1 MKSNKKG
8 LRLAH
13 VSDIHVRNHR
23 YHEEYSA
30 VFEELYAKLREL
42 KPDII
47 VNTGDTAHTKLQLS
61 PAYFHMTAKFFENLA
76 DIAPLHIILGNHD
89 LNLRNPSRIDAVSP
103 IVEALDHKD
112 IHFHKFSQEVDLG
125 NGFVL
130 NVLSIL
136 DEDKWI
142 DPTDESKV
150 NIALFHGSVA
160 GVTTDTGWVMD
171 HGDIHIQQ
179 FAPFDY
185 VLLGDIHK
193 TNQKLDPE
201 GRVRYPGSLITQ
213 NFGETNDKGFLLW
226 DIQDKENFTCEHY
239 PLTNPKPFVTVE
251 LTPKGKM
258 PKSLSIP
265 NGARIRLVSQN
276 NLPLDVMRRA
286 MDIAKSR
293 FQPESVTFLNKA
305 SGQRADANDITNGID
320 IEDLR
325 DINVQEKL
333 IKEYLKDFEAN
344 KETLEKVFSLN
355 RKYNTVA
362 EEEEEVARNI
372 NWSLK
377 SFEWDNLFNYGEGN
391 KVDFTKLNG
400 IVGIFG
406 KNYSGKSS
414 IIDGLLYT
422 LFNSTSKNERKN
434 LNVINQNKDYGVGRL
449 ELQIGEKDFLI
460 ERESTKYIK
469 KLKGEETLEAKTNT
483 TFTCY
488 NQITQEEE
496 ELNGDSRNG
505 TDQNIRKMFGTVDDF
520 LLTSMSSQ
528 VGSLSFINEGS
539 TKRKEILA
547 KFLDLLLFDKKF
559 KKAKE
564 DAADMKGALKLLE
577 GKEYDS
583 DIADTTEALEQNTSA
598 KESQERKCRKYS
610 KAIEKTQNIISDI
623 ERKIGSIPAEII
635 DIVEVKESQIS
646 KRKEIEVL
654 TTQISDLKE
663 ENKTKRA
670 DHKRINEV
678 LEGFDIDTLRALN
691 EEVCGKKVILEGT
704 NQTIEQQEYRLEQN
718 KNKVKLLLEVP
729 CGNEYQTCKFI
740 KDAHNAQRNVIV
752 IESNLQDLRDEAEDL
767 YKQIDNLDP
776 KSIERKMQ
784 KYEDVLEMR
793 DTIYNAI
800 NQNELVIDKNESK
813 VTTLNLEV
821 EKLQGKIEEYEENR
835 EAIENLEQ
843 LLEEKVEQQNNLK
856 AQQIILKDCNE
867 EIVGLIKQR
876 GSLEQR
882 LENLVSQQQEL
893 ETMRDSYSA
902 YDLFMRCMH
911 SNGISL
917 DIIKKKLPVI
927 NEEISKVLANVV
939 DFEVFFESEGNKLDI
954 FIKHPKYEARPIE
967 MGSGAEKTI
976 AAMAIRLALL
986 SVSSLPKG
994 SIFILDEPATALDAE
1009 NMEGFI
1015 RILDMVKSY
1024 YQTVLLISHVDS
1036 LKDVADMTIEI
1047 DKVGGYAC
1055 VNQ

>member
-1 MKSNKKG
+1 MKI
-8 LRLAH
+8 AH
-13 VSDIHVRNHR
+13 VSDIHIRNHR
-23 YHEEYSA
+23 YHEEYTV
-30 VFEELYAKLREL
+30 VFEELYKKLREL

-61 PAYFHMTAKFFENLA
+61 PAYFHMTAKLFENLA
-76 DIAPLHIILGNHD
+76 DIAPLHVILGNHD
-89 LNLRNPSRIDAVSP
+89 LNLRNPGRIDAVTP

-130 NVLSIL
+130 NVLSVV
-136 DEDKWI
+136 DEDKWV

-193 TNQKLDPE
+193 TNQLLDPE
-201 GRVRYPGSLITQ
+201 GKVRYPGSLVQQ
-213 NFGETNDKGFLLW
+213 NFGETPDKGFLLW
-226 DIQDKENFTCEHY
+226 DIKDKDNFTCEHY
-239 PLTNPKPFVTVE
+239 SLTNPKPFVTVE

-258 PKSLSIP
+258 PKNLDITK
-265 NGARIRLVSQN
+265 GARIRLVSQN

-293 FQPESVTFLNKA
+293 FKPESVTFLNKA
-305 SGQRADANDITNGID
+305 SGQRADTNDITDGIN

-355 RKYNTVA
+355 RKYNTMA

-377 SFEWDNLFNYGEGN
+377 SFEWDNLFNYGEDN
-391 KVDFTKLNG
+391 KIDFSKLNG

-414 IIDGLLYT
+414 IIDALLYT

-434 LNVINQNKDYGVGRL
+434 LNVINQNKDHGVGK
-449 ELQIGEKDFLI
+449 LQISVGQKDFLI
-460 ERESTKYIK
+460 DRESTKYIK

-483 TFTCY
+483 NFTCY
-488 NQITQEEE
+488 DHVTQESE
-496 ELNGDSRNG
+496 ELNGDSRSK

-583 DIADTTEALEQNTSA
+583 DIADTTEALEQNAST
-598 KESQERKCRKYS
+598 KESQERKCRRYS
-610 KAIEKTQNIISDI
+610 DAIAKTEDIIGEI

-635 DIVEVKESQIS
+635 NIVEVKEDQIS
-646 KRKEIEVL
+646 KQKEIEVL
-654 TTQISDLKE
+654 TTQISELKE
-663 ENKTKRA
+663 ENKTKRI

-678 LEGFDIDTLRALN
+678 LDGFDIDTLRALS
-691 EEVCGKKVILEGT
+691 EEVCGKKVVLEGT

-718 KNKVKLLLEVP
+718 KGKVKLLLEVP

-767 YKQIDNLDP
+767 YQQIEDLDP

-843 LLEEKVEQQNNLK
+843 LLEQKVEQQNNLK
-856 AQQIILKDCNE
+856 AQQIILDDCNE
-867 EIVGLIKQR
+867 EIVGLIKER

-882 LENLVSQQQEL
+882 LENLVSQRSEL

-927 NEEISKVLANVV
+927 NTEISKVLANVV

-1009 NMEGFI
+1009 NLEGFI

-1047 DKVGGYAC
+1047 DKVNGFAC

>member
-1 MKSNKKG
+1 MKIVQ
-8 LRLAH
+8 
-13 VSDIHVRNHR
+13 VSDIHIRNHR

-201 GRVRYPGSLITQ
+201 GRVRYSGALVQQ
-213 NFGETNDKGFLLW
+213 NFGESQDKGFLLW

-355 RKYNTVA
+355 RKYNTMA

-583 DIADTTEALEQNTSA
+583 EITEVEQSLEQNTSA
-598 KESQERKCRKYS
+598 KEQQENKCRKYS
-610 KAIEKTQNIISDI
+610 AAIEKTEDSIREIN
-623 ERKIGSIPAEII
+623 RKIDSIPAEII
-635 DIVEVKESQIS
+635 NIVEVKESQIS
-646 KRKEIEVL
+646 KQAEIKTLSQEIE
-654 TTQISDLKE
+654 DLQQ
-663 ENKTKRA
+663 ENKTKRT
-670 DHKRINEV
+670 DHKKITEA
-678 LEGFDIDTLRALN
+678 LSGFDIDALQ
-691 EEVCGKKVILEGT
+691 EKLAEVDNKKSILENA
-704 NQTIEQQEYRLEQN
+704 NQAIEQQEYRLEQN

-729 CGNEYQTCKFI
+729 CGDEFSSCKFI
-740 KDAHNAQRNVIV
+740 KDAYNAQGNVIV
-752 IESNLQDLRDEAEDL
+752 IESNLQDLRKETQDL
-767 YKQIDNLDP
+767 FDDIQNLDP
-776 KSIERKMQ
+776 QTIERKIN
-784 KYEDVLEMR
+784 KYDQVLQMR
-793 DTIYNAI
+793 DDTLNTISK
-800 NQNELVIDKNESK
+800 NEFIIEKNESK
-813 VTTLNLEV
+813 ISALGLEV

-843 LLEEKVEQQNNLK
+843 LIEQRVEQQNNLK
-856 AQQIILKDCNE
+856 AQQIILNDCNE

-1047 DKVGGYAC
+1047 DKVNGFAC

>member
-1 MKSNKKG
+1 MKI
-8 LRLAH
+8 AH
-13 VSDIHVRNHR
+13 VSDIHIRNHR
-23 YHEEYSA
+23 YHEEYTA
-30 VFEELYAKLREL
+30 VFEELYEKLREL

-61 PAYFHMTAKFFENLA
+61 PAYFHMTAKLFENLA
-76 DIAPLHIILGNHD
+76 DIAPLHVILGNHD
-89 LNLRNPSRIDAVSP
+89 LNLRNPGRIDAVTP

-130 NVLSIL
+130 NVLSVV

-142 DPTDESKV
+142 DPTDESKI

-171 HGDIHIQQ
+171 HGDINIDQ

-193 TNQKLDPE
+193 TYQKLDDE
-201 GRVRYPGSLITQ
+201 GKVAYPGSLVQQ
-213 NFGETNDKGFLLW
+213 NFGESMDKGFLLW
-226 DIQDKENFTCEHY
+226 DIQDKDNFTCEHY
-239 PLTNPKPFVTVE
+239 PLTNPKPFVTIE

-258 PKSLSIP
+258 PKNLSITD
-265 NGARIRLVSQN
+265 GARLRLVSQN

-286 MDIAKSR
+286 MDIAKTR
-293 FQPESVTFLNKA
+293 FKPESVTFLNKA
-305 SGQRADANDITNGID
+305 SGQRANVNDITDGIN

-325 DINVQEKL
+325 DIKVQEKL
-333 IKEYLKDFEAN
+333 IKEYLKDFEAS
-344 KETLEKVFSLN
+344 KDTLEKVYSLN
-355 RKYNTVA
+355 RKYNTMA

-391 KVDFTKLNG
+391 KLNFSKLHG

-414 IIDGLLYT
+414 IIDALLYT

-434 LNVINQNKDYGVGRL
+434 LNVINQNKDYGSGKL
-449 ELQIGEKDFLI
+449 EIQIGEKDFLI

-469 KLKGEETLEAKTNT
+469 KLKGDETLEAKTDIN
-483 TFTCY
+483 FSCY
-488 NQITQEEE
+488 DHVTQEEE
-496 ELNGDSRNG
+496 ELNGDSRNA
-505 TDQNIRKMFGTVDDF
+505 TDKNIRKMFGTIDDF

-528 VGSLSFINEGS
+528 VGSLAFINEGS
-539 TKRKEILA
+539 TKRKEILG
-547 KFLDLLLFDKKF
+547 KFLDLVIFDKKF

-577 GKEYDS
+577 GKEYDT
-583 DIADTTEALEQNTSA
+583 DIADTTRALEQNSTT
-598 KESQERKCRKYS
+598 KDRQERKCRKYS
-610 KAIEKTQNIISDI
+610 EAIARTENIISEI
-623 ERKIGSIPAEII
+623 EQKIGSIPAEII
-635 DIVEVKESQIS
+635 NIVEVKEEQIS
-646 KRKEIEVL
+646 KQKEIESLQDEV
-654 TTQISDLKE
+654 QQLKE
-663 ENKTKRA
+663 ECKTKRA
-670 DHKRINEV
+670 SHKKINEALKDFDIEALRSHQEEIDHKRV
-678 LEGFDIDTLRALN
+678 
-691 EEVCGKKVILEGT
+691 VLEGT
-704 NQTIEQQEYRLEQN
+704 NQAIEQQEYRLTQN

-729 CGNEYQTCKFI
+729 CGDEYSSCKFI
-740 KDAHNAQRNVIV
+740 KDAYKAQGNITV
-752 IESNLQDLRDEAEDL
+752 IEQNLRELRKETEDL
-767 YKQIDNLDP
+767 YGDIEGLDP
-776 KSIERKMQ
+776 KSVERKIE
-784 KYEDVLEMR
+784 KYEEVLEMR
-793 DTIYNAI
+793 DDIYNTI
-800 NQNELVIDKNESK
+800 NQNELVIEKNESR
-813 VTTLNLEV
+813 VSTLDLEV

-843 LLEEKVEQQNNLK
+843 LISEKVEQQNNLK
-856 AQQIILKDCNE
+856 GQQSVLDDCNE
-867 EIVGLIKQR
+867 EIVELIKER
-876 GSLEQR
+876 GSLEQK
-882 LENLVSQQQEL
+882 LENLVSQQEEMESL
-893 ETMRDSYSA
+893 RDSYAA

-911 SNGISL
+911 TNGISL
-917 DIIKKKLPVI
+917 DVIKKKLPVI
-927 NEEISKVLANVV
+927 NDEISKVLANVV
-939 DFEVFFESEGNKLDI
+939 DFEVFFESEANKLDI
-954 FIKHPKYEARPIE
+954 YIKHPKYEARPIE

-976 AAMAIRLALL
+976 TAMAIRLALL

-1015 RILDMVKSY
+1015 RIMDMVKSY

-1036 LKDVADMTIEI
+1036 LKDVADVTIEI
-1047 DKVGGYAC
+1047 DKVGGFAC

>member
-1 MKSNKKG
+1 MKI
-8 LRLAH
+8 AH
-13 VSDIHVRNHR
+13 VSDIHIRNHR
-23 YHEEYSA
+23 YHEEYTA
-30 VFEELYAKLREL
+30 VFEELYEKLREL

-61 PAYFHMTAKFFENLA
+61 PAYFHMTAKLFENLA
-76 DIAPLHIILGNHD
+76 DIAPLHVILGNHD
-89 LNLRNPSRIDAVSP
+89 LNLRNPGRIDAVTP

-130 NVLSIL
+130 NVLSVV

-142 DPTDESKV
+142 DPTDESKI

-171 HGDIHIQQ
+171 HGDINIEQ

-193 TNQKLDPE
+193 TYQKLDDE
-201 GRVRYPGSLITQ
+201 GKVAYPGSLVQQ
-213 NFGETNDKGFLLW
+213 NFGESMDKGFLLW
-226 DIQDKENFTCEHY
+226 DIQDKDNFTCEHY
-239 PLTNPKPFVTVE
+239 PLTNPKPFVTIE

-258 PKSLSIP
+258 PKNLSITD
-265 NGARIRLVSQN
+265 GARLRLVSQN

-286 MDIAKSR
+286 MDIAKTR
-293 FQPESVTFLNKA
+293 FKPESVTFLNKA
-305 SGQRADANDITNGID
+305 SGQRANVNDITDGIN

-325 DINVQEKL
+325 DIKVQEKL
-333 IKEYLKDFEAN
+333 IKEYLKDFEAS
-344 KETLEKVFSLN
+344 KDTLEKVYSLN
-355 RKYNTVA
+355 RKYNTMA

-391 KVDFTKLNG
+391 KIDFSKLHG

-414 IIDGLLYT
+414 IIDALLYT

-434 LNVINQNKDYGVGRL
+434 LNVINQNKDYGNGKL
-449 ELQIGEKDFLI
+449 EIQIGEKDFLI

-469 KLKGEETLEAKTNT
+469 KLKGDETLEAKTDIN
-483 TFTCY
+483 FSCY
-488 NQITQEEE
+488 DHVTQEEE
-496 ELNGDSRNG
+496 ELNGDSRNA
-505 TDQNIRKMFGTVDDF
+505 TDKNIRKMFGTIDDF

-528 VGSLSFINEGS
+528 VGSLAFINEGS
-539 TKRKEILA
+539 TKRKEILG
-547 KFLDLLLFDKKF
+547 KFLDLVIFDKKF

-577 GKEYDS
+577 GKEYDT
-583 DIADTTEALEQNTSA
+583 DIADTTRALEQNSTT
-598 KESQERKCRKYS
+598 KDRQERKCRKYS
-610 KAIEKTQNIISDI
+610 EAITRTENIISEI
-623 ERKIGSIPAEII
+623 EQKIGSIPAEII
-635 DIVEVKESQIS
+635 NIVEVKEEQIS
-646 KRKEIEVL
+646 KQKEIESLQDEV
-654 TTQISDLKE
+654 QQLKE
-663 ENKTKRA
+663 ECKTKRA
-670 DHKRINEV
+670 SHKKINEALKDFDIEALRSHQEEIDHKRV
-678 LEGFDIDTLRALN
+678 
-691 EEVCGKKVILEGT
+691 VLEGT
-704 NQTIEQQEYRLEQN
+704 NQTIEQQEYRLTQN

-729 CGNEYQTCKFI
+729 CGDEYSSCKFI
-740 KDAHNAQRNVIV
+740 KDAYKAQGNITV
-752 IESNLQDLRDEAEDL
+752 IEQNLRELRKETEDL
-767 YKQIDNLDP
+767 YGDIEGLDP
-776 KSIERKMQ
+776 KSVERKIE
-784 KYEDVLEMR
+784 KYEEVLEMR
-793 DTIYNAI
+793 DEIYNTI
-800 NQNELVIDKNESK
+800 NQSELVIEKNESK
-813 VTTLNLEV
+813 VSTLDLEV

-843 LLEEKVEQQNNLK
+843 LISEKVEQQNNLK
-856 AQQIILKDCNE
+856 GQQSVLEDCNE
-867 EIVGLIKQR
+867 EIVELIKER
-876 GSLEQR
+876 GSLEQK
-882 LENLVSQQQEL
+882 LENLVSQQEEMESL
-893 ETMRDSYSA
+893 RDSYAA

-911 SNGISL
+911 TNGISL
-917 DIIKKKLPVI
+917 DVIKKKLPVI
-927 NEEISKVLANVV
+927 NDEISKVLANVV
-939 DFEVFFESEGNKLDI
+939 DFEVFFESEANKLDI

-976 AAMAIRLALL
+976 TAMAIRLALL

-1015 RILDMVKSY
+1015 RIMDMVKSY

-1036 LKDVADMTIEI
+1036 LKDVADVTIEI
-1047 DKVGGYAC
+1047 DKVGGFAC